1 MPRMAAGRVRRLLK
15 PLGRCRD
22 KSVPEMTDTALSAL
36 IVAWATT
43 MIVTSLFIAVLV
55 LSRVWDSAIYL
66 KGLQGVLNLD
76 V

>member
-1 MPRMAAGRVRRLLK
+1 MPT

-36 IVAWATT
+36 TVAWATT
-43 MIVTSLFIAVLV
+43 IVATSLFVVVLV
-55 LSRVWDSAIYL
+55 LSRVWESAIYF
-66 KGLQGVLNLD
+66 KGLQGILNLD